1 MKREPHLL
9 LAEITL
15 HLGTDCNA
23 GLFTSGQSQ
32 IASDLTEAES
42 DLLIIAIR
50 DMVIQSKLYPEPEAA
65 APIVLQ

>member
-23 GLFTSGQSQ
+23 ELFTSRQSK
-32 IASDLTEAES
+32 ISSDLTEAES
-42 DLLIIAIR
+42 NLIILAIR
-50 DMVIQSKLYPEPEAA
+50 DMMVQSK
-65 APIVLQ
+65 

>member
-23 GLFTSGQSQ
+23 GLFTSGQSR
-32 IASDLTEAES
+32 ISSDLTEAES
-42 DLLIIAIR
+42 DVIILAIR
-50 DMVIQSKLYPEPEAA
+50 DMIVQSK
-65 APIVLQ
+65 